1 MKTITILIIVFSL
14 LIPQVSFSDTHKKHR
29 KHRRHK
35 KNTDSYT
42 CKRPQQKISAEI
54 IKLCHNVDDI
64 NCIDIKKED
73 RRSCE
78 EADHTFY
85 NYDGIVNKCFHSSIE
100 GMGKFVTELI
110 PELAK
115 SMWSILKSSDEKSE
129 KSWWEKAKGMYE
141 STSALYADL
150 YEGFIRNPH
159 QFISN
164 IFEKIYDFIKLNY
177 VQFDCLKPELKI
189 DHFCSTAGE
198 FFFPPILLAGVLIKS
213 IKTIKSVKKVAGLT
227 LEAKLAEDAF
237 QLKLKI
243 DALISKVVLTVA
255 EYHAVLNQYRALGY
269 TEEEF
274 DFLYRMG
281 RLKQIPFSDLSKTAT
296 QFGLEQKAELLEG
309 FVTAFKVPSKTAV
322 VSEAVYLAKY
332 NDKFLRVLEK
342 QKKIAGDIQKM
353 GEQAANDL
361 KTAEGAKRTKLI
373 AEIED
378 TLEGELKIRKDIL
391 ETAKKLNKTD
401 EIAKTEER
409 IKEINHTL
417 ETMVA
422 KN

>member
-1 MKTITILIIVFSL
+1 MKKITILIIVFSL
-14 LIPQVSFSDTHKKHR
+14 LIPQVSFANIHKKH
-29 KHRRHK
+29 KKHK
-35 KNTDSYT
+35 KHSDSYT
-42 CKRPQQKISAEI
+42 CKIPQQYISSEI

-64 NCIDIKKED
+64 NCIGVKKDD

-78 EADHTFY
+78 EADQSFL
-85 NYDGIVNKCFHSSIE
+85 NYDGIVNKCFHSSID
-100 GMGKFVTELI
+100 GMGKFFTELL
-110 PELAK
+110 PEIAK

-129 KSWWEKAKGMYE
+129 KSWWEKTQGMYE
-141 STSALYADL
+141 TTSALFADL
-150 YEGFIRNPH
+150 MEGFKRNPQ

-164 IFEKIYDFIKLNY
+164 IFEKIYDSIKLNY

-189 DHFCSTAGE
+189 DHFCSNAAE
-198 FFFPPILLAGVLIKS
+198 FFFPPILLAGVILKS
-213 IKTIKSVKKVAGLT
+213 IKTIKSIKTVVVVSAESKK
-227 LEAKLAEDAF
+227 AEEAF
-237 QLKLKI
+237 QFKSKI

-274 DFLYRMG
+274 DYLYRMG
-281 RLKQIPFSDLSKTAT
+281 RLNKIPFSDLSKTAT

-309 FVTAFKVPSKTAV
+309 FVSAFKVPTKTAV

-332 NDKFLRVLEK
+332 NEKFLRVLDK

-361 KTAEGAKRTKLI
+361 KTAEGAKRTRLI

-378 TLEGELKIRKDIL
+378 TLEGELKIRKDLL

-409 IKEINHTL
+409 IKVINQTL
-417 ETMVA
+417 ESMAA